1 MDIQAEKLEII
12 KMVQETENPDILESV
27 KELLK
32 KELKTDFWD
41 THPENQKENI
51 LLEIEDIDDEETED
65 FDEFIKKYGQ

>member
-1 MDIQAEKLEII
+1 MNIQAEKLEII
-12 KMVQETENPDILESV
+12 KMVQETKNPDILESV

-32 KELKTDFWD
+32 KELKTDFGD
-41 THPENQKENI
+41 THPGNQKEDI

>member
-1 MDIQAEKLEII
+1 MNIQAEKLEII
-12 KMVQETENPDILESV
+12 KMLLEAEHPDILESV

-32 KELKTDFWD
+32 KELKTDLWD
-41 THPENQKENI
+41 THPGNQKEDI